1 MAKSA
6 QQRALE
12 KYRRDQRQSGI
23 SRYEVRG
30 LEADKELVR
39 ALAKKLAARDEGA
52 TKLRNEMAEK
62 LAGKRA
68 KRGGIFAALR
78 RSPLVGADIDLE
90 RPSIPARTVDL

>member
-1 MAKSA
+1 MTKSA

-12 KYRRDQRQSGI
+12 KHRRDLRQSGL

-30 LEADKELVR
+30 LDADKELLR

-52 TKLRNEMAEK
+52 AKLRNEVAEK
-62 LAGKRA
+62 LAGKRG

-78 RSPLVGADIDLE
+78 RSPMVGADIDLE
-90 RPSIPARTVDL
+90 RPHISGRNIDL